1 MGFYD
6 RSCTLAR
13 VPRPT
18 TPTPR
23 SPVKHPRHEN
33 APELKVSGL
42 NACRALFRARPD
54 DIRKVFVTDEV
65 IPSVGDL
72 LKWCAQQ
79 RIAYK
84 VVGKDDLLA
93 LTDTPHHDGICLLAR
108 LLPTPS
114 FDDVLRAV
122 DSDDAPLVLLE
133 DVKNPHNLGAIL
145 RVCAHF
151 GVRFVLAAGETP
163 ELSPAAMRT
172 AEGGAEHVRVVHV
185 GDGKTALHRLKDQ
198 GFAIVATSSH
208 VDDTLVDARLPAR
221 AVLLFGS
228 ESSGLSR
235 ALSSLADAHVQIP
248 GSGALESLNV
258 ACASS
263 VLLWEHWR
271 VHARASTS
279 TRAPSRP
286 PHGPP
291 RDAAG
296 PSKKKVVVSGTAVV
310 GAPVNERRRS
320 PNAPTRGSGGPPRRR
335 R

>member
-1 MGFYD
+1 M
-6 RSCTLAR
+6 
-13 VPRPT
+13 
-18 TPTPR
+18 
-23 SPVKHPRHEN
+23 
-33 APELKVSGL
+33 
-42 NACRALFRARPD
+42 
-54 DIRKVFVTDEV
+54 
-65 IPSVGDL
+65 GDL

-84 VVGKDDLLA
+84 VVGKEDLLA

-108 LLPTPS
+108 LLPTPTL
-114 FDDVLRAV
+114 DDVLRAA
-122 DSDDAPLVLLE
+122 DDDAAPLVLLE

-151 GVRFVLAAGETP
+151 GVRAVLAAGETP

-185 GDGKTALHRLKDQ
+185 GDGKSALRRLKEK
-198 GFAIVATSSH
+198 GFAVVATSSH
-208 VDDTLVDARLPAR
+208 VEHSLTDTRLPAR

-228 ESSGLSR
+228 ESDGLSR
-235 ALSSLADAHVQIP
+235 ALSSMADAHVQIP

-271 VHARASTS
+271 AHARGPTG
-279 TRAPSRP
+279 APT
-286 PHGPP
+286 
-291 RDAAG
+291 
-296 PSKKKVVVSGTAVV
+296 KKKVVVTGSAVV
-310 GAPVNERRRS
+310 DAPDGERRRRS
-320 PNAPTRGSGGPPRRR
+320 SGSTRGAGGPPRRR